1 MAVATMRLRNQ
12 PYLLDSVFDHR
23 MPPYLHIRRSLVII
37 TPAAARNLSARRSY
51 TSMKTDD
58 GEAPG
63 KSTQNRDQ
71 IFSNSFRFH
80 PVLMVLIRIDDVG

>member
-1 MAVATMRLRNQ
+1 MQLRNQ

-23 MPPYLHIRRSLVII
+23 MPPYLLIRRSLVII
-37 TPAAARNLSARRSY
+37 TPAAARKLSARQSY
-51 TSMKTDD
+51 IRMATDD
-58 GEAPG
+58 GAGAG
-63 KSTQNRDQ
+63 KSNQTRDQ